1 MVGGGQGELSA
12 DNMDDVL
19 EAEMGGREGIRRLPW
34 ESGWEVMGSPGVF
47 LTCPTNLGCVRSWV
61 SHRGFSVI
69 LRIPPDE
76 CKRHL

>member
-12 DNMDDVL
+12 DNMEEVL
-19 EAEMGGREGIRRLPW
+19 EAEMGSREGIRRLPW
-34 ESGWEVMGSPGVF
+34 ESRWEVTGSPGVF

-69 LRIPPDE
+69 RRVPPDE
-76 CKRHL
+76 CECH

>member
-12 DNMDDVL
+12 DNMEDVL

-34 ESGWEVMGSPGVF
+34 ESGWEVIGSPGVF
-47 LTCPTNLGCVRSWV
+47 LTYPTNLGCVRSWV

-69 LRIPPDE
+69 LRVPPDE